1 MLESQNEAGMQVLK
15 ELSLPSDIK
24 RPNKSWGVVV
34 IAKFHFAN
42 QAYVGP
48 NGTLRAQN
56 KRMSITL
63 YYIRIQRR
71 CSQYYKA
78 EEKNFVK
85 F

>member
-1 MLESQNEAGMQVLK
+1 MKQECKFLK
-15 ELSLPSDIK
+15 NYLCFQTSNDQI
-24 RPNKSWGVVV
+24 RVGRVV
-34 IAKFHFAN
+34 IIVKFHFAN